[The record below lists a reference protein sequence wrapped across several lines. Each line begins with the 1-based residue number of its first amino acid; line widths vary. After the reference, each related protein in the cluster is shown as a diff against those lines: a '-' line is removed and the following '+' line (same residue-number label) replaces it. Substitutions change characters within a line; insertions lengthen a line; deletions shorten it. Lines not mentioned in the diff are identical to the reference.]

1 MEWQVYL
8 VIVSLIGFCVAVV
21 TPIIKLNTSIV
32 KLNEALNRIDANLS
46 DLSSSNKTQHDKIYS
61 RLDDHEKR
69 ITVLE
74 VKEEV

>member
-8 VIVSLIGFCVAVV
+8 VIVSLISFCVAVI

-74 VKEEV
+74 VKEV

>member
-69 ITVLE
+69 LTVLE
-74 VKEEV
+74 VKEEK